1 MTNDFSGTMT
11 MTMTAAPRT
20 LLADD
25 HMMVAEGLNRLLA
38 DHCQMVGTVL
48 DGTSLVEAAVDLQ
61 PDLIIADLSMPGLS
75 GLDAITQLRARG
87 VNAKIIILTMYADPR
102 IAKEA
107 IAAGAVGFVSK
118 HAAGQELLTAI
129 QEVLGG
135 GTYLSPQVAAQIG
148 GLPAGDKPL
157 AKLTPRQRQVLQLIA
172 KGYRMREIA
181 NALQVSPRT
190 VRRTSTR
197 SCASSAS
204 RIRLTSFA
212 TRPGWAWSTP
222 DRCGRLRRD
231 TQAHHRESGKRGRA
245 PPIGRPPA
253 GAHVP
258 MLRR

>member
-1 MTNDFSGTMT
+1 MTDDSSGTSIVT
-11 MTMTAAPRT
+11 EAPRT

-75 GLDAITQLRARG
+75 GLDAISQLRARG
-87 VNAKIIILTMYADPR
+87 VTAKIIILTMYADPR

-118 HAAGQELLTAI
+118 HAAGQELVSAI
-129 QEVLGG
+129 HEVVSGR
-135 GTYLSPQVAAQIG
+135 TYLSPEVAERLG
-148 GLPAGDKPL
+148 GFPLAEKPL

-181 NALQVSPRT
+181 GALQVSPRT
-190 VRRTSTR
+190 VETHKYEIMRVLGFKNTADLVRY
-197 SCASSAS
+197 
-204 RIRLTSFA
+204 A
-212 TRPGWAWSTP
+212 TWLGLVGT
-222 DRCGRLRRD
+222 
-231 TQAHHRESGKRGRA
+231 
-245 PPIGRPPA
+245 
-253 GAHVP
+253 
-258 MLRR
+258 

>member
-1 MTNDFSGTMT
+1 MTSDLVATSI
-11 MTMTAAPRT
+11 MTAAPRT

-87 VNAKIIILTMYADPR
+87 VSAKIIILTMYADPR

-118 HAAGQELLTAI
+118 HAAGQELVTAI
-129 QEVLGG
+129 REVLAG
-135 GTYLSPQVAAQIG
+135 GTYLSPQVAERIG
-148 GLPAGDKPL
+148 GLPVAEKPL

-181 NALQVSPRT
+181 GALQVSPRT
-190 VRRTSTR
+190 VETHKYEIMRVLGFKNTADLVRY
-197 SCASSAS
+197 
-204 RIRLTSFA
+204 A
-212 TRPGWAWSTP
+212 TWLG
-222 DRCGRLRRD
+222 LVD
-231 TQAHHRESGKRGRA
+231 T
-245 PPIGRPPA
+245 
-253 GAHVP
+253 
-258 MLRR
+258 

>member
-1 MTNDFSGTMT
+1 MLDNVSGTSV
-11 MTMTAAPRT
+11 MTAAPRT

-38 DHCQMVGTVL
+38 EHCQMVGTVL

-87 VNAKIIILTMYADPR
+87 VTAKIIILTMYADPR

-129 QEVLGG
+129 REVVSGG
-135 GTYLSPQVAAQIG
+135 SYVSPQVAERLG
-148 GLPAGDKPL
+148 GLPASEKPL

-172 KGYRMREIA
+172 KGYRMRRNRERA
-181 NALQVSPRT
+181 AGVATHRRNAQVRDHARPRLQEHRGA
-190 VRRTSTR
+190 R
-197 SCASSAS
+197 S
-204 RIRLTSFA
+204 
-212 TRPGWAWSTP
+212 
-222 DRCGRLRRD
+222 LRD
-231 TQAHHRESGKRGRA
+231 L
-245 PPIGRPPA
+245 A
-253 GAHVP
+253 GADQ
-258 MLRR
+258 

>member
-1 MTNDFSGTMT
+1 MTNNLTEMSI
-11 MTMTAAPRT
+11 MTASPRT

-87 VNAKIIILTMYADPR
+87 VTAKIIILTMYADPR

-129 QEVLGG
+129 QEVIGG
-135 GTYLSPQVAAQIG
+135 GTYLSPAVAEQMG
-148 GLPAGDKPL
+148 GLPIADKPL

-181 NALQVSPRT
+181 SALQVSPRT
-190 VRRTSTR
+190 VETHKYEIMRVLGFKNTADLVRY
-197 SCASSAS
+197 
-204 RIRLTSFA
+204 A
-212 TRPGWAWSTP
+212 TWLGLVNT
-222 DRCGRLRRD
+222 
-231 TQAHHRESGKRGRA
+231 
-245 PPIGRPPA
+245 
-253 GAHVP
+253 
-258 MLRR
+258 